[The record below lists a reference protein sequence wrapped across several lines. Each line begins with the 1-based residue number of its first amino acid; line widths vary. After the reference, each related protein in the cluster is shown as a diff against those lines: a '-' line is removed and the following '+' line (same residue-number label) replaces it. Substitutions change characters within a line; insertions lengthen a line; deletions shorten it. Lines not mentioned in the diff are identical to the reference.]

1 VASGWAREVVGAGWL
16 VDLGLGANWAPTLV
30 GERNIEGCEEVTL
43 VGDTQAKLL
52 VEAIGAI

>member
-1 VASGWAREVVGAGWL
+1 MGAGWL